1 MLNKPEDYKWTEE
14 DILREYEELH
24 IEKSVA
30 RKYCITVKE
39 VKKILKNN
47 EKNLHNI
54 GFSYSYMI

>member
-39 VKKILKNN
+39 VKKILKKMR
-47 EKNLHNI
+47 ENLHNI